1 MEQLYNIWANRNP
14 EWEIKY
20 EDSIVKTFCDYGKGT
35 TIFQEARGKIFGAGY
50 EILIIAFFIGLY
62 NKQRKPLVG
71 DSSKRKTLGQ
81 PIKFWGNID
90 SKPGRIS
97 YQKIRYYI
105 FASLIARSDV
115 DLLALDKGEITTK
128 KVVDI
133 LMTTMEE
140 YINWGLD
147 YIAEKMEDNSS
158 YFFKDTAFLRVFLSM
173 IDGNED
179 DKENKDDVTVV
190 EDDDAPESLD

>member
-1 MEQLYNIWANRNP
+1 MEKLYDIWANRNP

-20 EDSIVKTFCDYGKGT
+20 EDSILKTYCDYGKGT
-35 TIFQEARGKIFGAGY
+35 TVFQEARGKIFGAGY

-62 NKQRKPLVG
+62 NKQRRPLVA

-90 SKPGRIS
+90 SKPGRVS

-105 FASLIARSDV
+105 FASLIARSEI

-128 KVVDI
+128 KAVDI
-133 LMTTMEE
+133 MMTTMEE
-140 YINWGLD
+140 YINWGLSF
-147 YIAEKMEDNSS
+147 ISEKMEENPN
-158 YFFKDTAFLRVFLSM
+158 YFFKDTAFLRVFLSL
-173 IDGNED
+173 IEESNEG
-179 DKENKDDVTVV
+179 DKEGVNTITSDND
-190 EDDDAPESLD
+190 EPESLD

>member
-1 MEQLYNIWANRNP
+1 MEKLYDIWANRNP

-20 EDSIVKTFCDYGKGT
+20 EDSILKTYCDYGKGT

-71 DSSKRKTLGQ
+71 DSSKRKILGQ

-90 SKPGRIS
+90 SKPGRVS

-105 FASLIARSDV
+105 FASLIARSEI

-128 KVVDI
+128 KAVDI

-140 YINWGLD
+140 YINWGLSF
-147 YIAEKMEDNSS
+147 IAEKMEDNPN
-158 YFFKDTAFLRVFLSM
+158 YFFKDTAFLRVFLSLIEDSKEGVEGSDETIA
-173 IDGNED
+173 IDNDE
-179 DKENKDDVTVV
+179 
-190 EDDDAPESLD
+190 PESLD